1 MKRNHFVSLLLLF
14 GVLGACSGNKM
25 VVATNDF
32 GRTKE
37 GPMARVWVLGNG
49 TGTKV
54 WLTDYGATL
63 VKVIVADRDGKLE
76 DVILGF
82 DSVEGYQSDANQYF
96 GCTTGRVCNRIAKGK
111 FELNGKKYELAVN
124 NGPNHLHGG
133 KTRSFDKVLWE
144 GKSKVEANRA
154 SVSFSYTSP
163 DGEEGYPGQ
172 VQAKVTYT
180 LTAGNELVIDYQATT
195 NKATPINLTNH
206 AYWNLAGAGSGTIL
220 DHELQVMADQYTPTD
235 ATLIPTG
242 ELAKVEGSAFDFRE
256 PKRIG
261 ARLADAEK
269 SPGEGYDLNYALEKG
284 SGSKRVAARL
294 HDPKSG
300 RVLEIETTEPG
311 LQFYS
316 GNFLKGDKGKGDKV
330 YAKHGALCLEAQH
343 FPDAINQPKFK
354 SIVLEPGDTYKQTTT
369 HRFYVRKNK

>member
-1 MKRNHFVSLLLLF
+1 MTSLRVSVLFVA
-14 GVLGACSGNKM
+14 GALASCSGSKM
-25 VVATNDF
+25 TIAANEF
-32 GRTKE
+32 GRTKQ
-37 GPMARVWVLGNG
+37 GPMARVWVVSNG
-49 TGTKV
+49 TGAKV

-63 VKVIVADRDGKLE
+63 VKVIMPDRDGKLD

-133 KTRSFDKVLWE
+133 KERSFDKVLWE
-144 GKSKVEANRA
+144 GAAKVEDTRA
-154 SVSFSYTSP
+154 SVTFTYTSQ
-163 DGEEGYPGQ
+163 DGEEGYPGH

-180 LTAGNELVIDYQATT
+180 LTAGNELVIDYEATT

-206 AYWNLAGAGSGTIL
+206 AYWNLSGAGNGTIL
-220 DHELQVMADQYTPTD
+220 DHELEINAKQYTPTD

-242 ELAKVEGSAFDFRE
+242 ELATVEETPFDFRK
-256 PKRIG
+256 PTRIG
-261 ARLADAEK
+261 ERLPAAEK
-269 SPGEGYDLNYALEKG
+269 SPGQGYDLNYVLDTGAGTTWL
-284 SGSKRVAARL
+284 AARL
-294 HDPKSG
+294 YDPKSG
-300 RVLEIETTEPG
+300 RVLEIETDEPG

-316 GNFLKGDKGKGDKV
+316 GNFLKGDRGKGDKV

-354 SIVLEPGDTYKQTTT
+354 SVVLKPGETYRQKTT
-369 HRFYVRKNK
+369 HRFLVRKK